1 MNQETAWKILDKY
14 FEDNPTAL
22 INHHIESYNDF
33 MDKGIHQIFREKNP
47 IRFIKQQDPDTKEY
61 KYQMNIYL
69 GGKTGDKIYFGKPII
84 FDENNEHYMY
94 PNEARLRNFNMAFLY
109 TMMLM

>member
-14 FEDNPTAL
+14 FEDNPKAL

-47 IRFIKQQDPDTKEY
+47 IRFIK
-61 KYQMNIYL
+61 
-69 GGKTGDKIYFGKPII
+69 
-84 FDENNEHYMY
+84 
-94 PNEARLRNFNMAFLY
+94 
-109 TMMLM
+109 

>member
-47 IRFIKQQDPDTKEY
+47 IRFIKQQDPETKE
-61 KYQMNIYL
+61 
-69 GGKTGDKIYFGKPII
+69 
-84 FDENNEHYMY
+84 
-94 PNEARLRNFNMAFLY
+94 
-109 TMMLM
+109 